1 MREVGGERDRGE
13 QLGQT
18 KASLSLALF
27 RYQ

>member
-1 MREVGGERDRGE
+1 MREVGGERNRGE

-18 KASLSLALF
+18 KAPLSLALV